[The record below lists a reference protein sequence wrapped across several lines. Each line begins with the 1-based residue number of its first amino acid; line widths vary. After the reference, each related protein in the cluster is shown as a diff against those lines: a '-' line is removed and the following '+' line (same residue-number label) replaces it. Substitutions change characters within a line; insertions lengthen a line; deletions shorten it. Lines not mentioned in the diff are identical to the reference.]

1 MFFQL
6 IQFYLVKK
14 QVKYEELEVIGFNIR
29 KIRESQKMSRLQ
41 LAFEI
46 GTTEKQIF
54 RIEAGEI
61 NSGIMSFIK
70 ISRCLDVPLIRLF
83 EKIE

>member
-1 MFFQL
+1 ME
-6 IQFYLVKK
+6 K
-14 QVKYEELEVIGFNIR
+14 QVKYEELKRIGFNIR
-29 KIRESQKMSRLQ
+29 KIRESQKISRLQ

-46 GTTEKQIF
+46 ETTEKQIF

-70 ISRCLDVPLIRLF
+70 ISRCLDVPLLQLF

>member
-1 MFFQL
+1 M
-6 IQFYLVKK
+6 KK
-14 QVKYEELEVIGFNIR
+14 QVKYEELERIGLNIR
-29 KIRESQKMSRLQ
+29 KIRESQRISRLQ

-46 GTTEKQIF
+46 GTTEKQVF

-70 ISRCLDVPLIRLF
+70 ISRCLDVSLLQLF